1 MLQATADAVL
11 ARSKSAAADI
21 RRNVVLTTQMVREY
35 ITEHVETKLAF
46 DIPTSWHLF
55 MLGASDEKSEDA
67 MKRKKLTDK
76 QAAYEEALR
85 GLALSVPSDQESA
98 YLSSQHVQH
107 SRGEDKD
114 AIAKCESGF
123 GAALRGGVWGAEW
136 VAYGAKYA
144 LVHSYGLVDKTVAS
158 GGCRHDTSPGFDKRQ
173 QTRKGWL
180 EYKQIPPLGFKAAT
194 HSTGRQVHQDPIK
207 RTTMPEQQDQAT
219 ESLIKARS

>member
-1 MLQATADAVL
+1 MHANMSQGNILSQFGRLADNPGKATFSICSPKSL
-11 ARSKSAAADI
+11 A
-21 RRNVVLTTQMVREY
+21 
-35 ITEHVETKLAF
+35 
-46 DIPTSWHLF
+46 
-55 MLGASDEKSEDA
+55 
-67 MKRKKLTDK
+67 
-76 QAAYEEALR
+76 
-85 GLALSVPSDQESA
+85 QESA